1 MGVVCAEAPGRLSV
15 SVSGPRAV
23 LKDWGF
29 FALGSLAGIAEG
41 LLGLS
46 LVADQLSG
54 IEYAEW
60 AVLTAAVVVVGAA
73 SQWGLKT
80 GYMQMVV
87 DLPGLARQRQSL
99 RAGMVFLGITGL
111 LAGSLVALALLGL
124 SLFGHWQSTS
134 VLWLIPIS
142 MAFGN
147 FQMLLVTDLRIRRR
161 LHWLTWLSTAR
172 VPVSAALLLSLSSL
186 GLGGLFLVMLV
197 GAFMSVAMCLMLWWA
212 VRPGRLGSF
221 RGLLRWSFL
230 WPALVL
236 GTPIMLGLVTK
247 YAADATVHM
256 GIRWL
261 GSPELAGDW
270 GRVQRMLEP
279 VNALYFGGLMMAW
292 APNAILMA
300 GERSQEAAL
309 RLQRAATVF
318 LLVCI
323 AGTPLAV
330 LSAWLMQWAMEGLQT
345 TAALGGWALL
355 GAVGR
360 MSAFCALAMANYGM
374 VVIRRYG
381 LSLSLYLWE
390 LAFTLSLVLPA
401 LWWGY
406 ERLALTLIGALPWAV
421 VWVCWWRSR
430 VMVEKTYS
438 ELDKPVR
445 ATED

>member
-1 MGVVCAEAPGRLSV
+1 MNNSTSLV
-15 SVSGPRAV
+15 SRNI

-46 LVADQLSG
+46 LIADQLSG
-54 IEYAEW
+54 LEYAEW
-60 AVLTAAVVVVGAA
+60 AVLSAAMVVVGAA

-99 RAGMVFLGITGL
+99 RAGMWFLGATGFA
-111 LAGSLVALALLGL
+111 AGSVVALALLAL
-124 SLFGHWQSTS
+124 SYLGQWQSLQ
-134 VLWLIPIS
+134 VLWLLPLS
-142 MAFGN
+142 MALGN
-147 FQMLLVTDLRIRRR
+147 LQMLLVTDLRIRRR
-161 LHWLTWLSTAR
+161 LHWLTWMSTAR
-172 VPVSAALLLSLSSL
+172 VPASAMVFLGLSSL

-197 GAFMSVAMCLMLWWA
+197 GALMSAVMLGMLWWA
-212 VRPGRLGSF
+212 VRPGRLSLMA
-221 RGLLRWSFL
+221 RSLRWSFL
-230 WPALVL
+230 GPALRL
-236 GTPIMLGLVTK
+236 GTPIMAGLVTK
-247 YAADATVHM
+247 YAADAVVHM
-256 GIRWL
+256 GILWL
-261 GSPELAGDW
+261 GTPQLAGDW
-270 GRVQRMLEP
+270 GRVARMLEP
-279 VNALYFGGLMMAW
+279 FNSLFFIALMMAW

-300 GERSQEAAL
+300 GERNQEDAL
-309 RLQRAATVF
+309 RLQRAATAF
-318 LLVCI
+318 LMVCI

-345 TAALGGWALL
+345 TASLGGWALL

-381 LSLSLYLWE
+381 LSLSLYFWE

-421 VWVCWWRSR
+421 VSVCWWRSR

-438 ELDKPVR
+438 EIDKPVLV
-445 ATED
+445 TEN